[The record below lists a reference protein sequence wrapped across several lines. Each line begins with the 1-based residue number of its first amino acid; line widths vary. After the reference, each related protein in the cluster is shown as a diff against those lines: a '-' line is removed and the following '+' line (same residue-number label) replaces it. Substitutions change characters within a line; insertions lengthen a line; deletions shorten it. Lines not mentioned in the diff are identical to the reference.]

1 MRSLSL
7 VVVVA
12 LMLSGCQPQPPST
25 TVVAGAAVVAG
36 TTSVPKKKEGKTAP
50 DYSGETVEGLPIRAA
65 DYRGKV
71 VLLDFWATWCPP
83 CRAEIPNEK
92 ALVGRMKGKPFA
104 LVGISADESR
114 NDLRNFLAD
123 DPLPW
128 VNISD
133 PDHNISSY
141 WRVKG
146 YPTFVLIG
154 ADGKILEQWVG
165 GGQSKA
171 IDRAVETA
179 VAELEA
185 R

>member
-1 MRSLSL
+1 MRSLSVL
-7 VVVVA
+7 A
-12 LMLSGCQPQPPST
+12 LAVLLSGCQPQPPST
-25 TVVAGAAVVAG
+25 VASAGA
-36 TTSVPKKKEGKTAP
+36 TEGKTAV

-65 DYRGKV
+65 DYLGKV

-83 CRAEIPNEK
+83 CRAEIPKEK
-92 ALVGRMKGKPFA
+92 ALVERMKGKPFA
-104 LVGISADESR
+104 LIGISVDESR
-114 NDLRNFLAD
+114 NDLRDFLAD

-133 PDHNISSY
+133 PASKISSD
-141 WRVKG
+141 WRVTG

-154 ADGKILEQWVG
+154 ADGKILNRWIG
-165 GGQSKA
+165 GGNSKS
-171 IDRAVETA
+171 IDRAVEAA